1 MSVRILRSVVIALLV
16 AVGMPSQQA
25 LATTP
30 TVVVGPSTCRP
41 KYVHFSTI
49 QSAISAVPAGSNIL
63 VCPGTYPEQVVIT
76 QPVNLSGVTDGTG
89 DAAVI
94 TVPPSGLA
102 QNGTLSG
109 LGPVAVQLLVE
120 NTVLVTVAN
129 LTIDGSGAGCVSGA
143 NRVFGL
149 EYYFVGTAVDG
160 TSAGK
165 IQNVVVRNELDTCT
179 LTDGIEIDNSYITLS
194 NNEVHDIDITPI
206 GTRGGQVNI
215 SNNNI
220 QNALNGIVVST
231 STAANTVT
239 NNTISNIGPSVGFTI
254 PVGVWLDRSNA
265 TVTKNTVSGASAGYG
280 VYLPGSTAGANVN
293 GNKVNDT
300 FIGLYLLNSTANTL
314 VQSNTIAR
322 ASYGIVD
329 VSTGGGNTIT
339 KNTVNEAY
347 YGVYVGGPTADT
359 LTPNTFFNVVVTVDP
374 NPFSDPGG
382 TTTE

>member
-1 MSVRILRSVVIALLV
+1 MSVRIVRIVVIALLV
-16 AVGMPSQQA
+16 AIGMPWQRAS
-25 LATTP
+25 ATTT
-30 TVVVGPSTCRP
+30 TVVVGPSTCQP

-49 QSAISAVPAGSNIL
+49 QSAVSAVPAGSNVH

-76 QPVNLSGVTDGTG
+76 QPLTLTGVTDGTG

-94 TVPPSGLA
+94 TVPPSGLVT
-102 QNGTLSG
+102 NGTLTG

-120 NTVLVTVAN
+120 NTVLVTVGN
-129 LTIDGSGAGCVSGA
+129 LAIDGTGAGCVPGA

-179 LTDGIEIDNSYITLS
+179 LTDGIEIDNSYITIS

-215 SNNNI
+215 SSNNI
-220 QNALNGIVVST
+220 QNALNGIVVS
-231 STAANTVT
+231 SSSAANIVT
-239 NNTISNIGPSVGFTI
+239 NNTISNIGPSVGYTI
-254 PVGVWLDRSNA
+254 PVGLWLDFSNA
-265 TVTKNTVSGASAGYG
+265 TVTKNTVSSAPAGYG

-293 GNKVNDT
+293 GNRVNNT
-300 FIGLYLLNSTANTL
+300 YIGLYLLNSTANTP
-314 VQSNTIAR
+314 VQSNTIAH

-329 VSTGGGNTIT
+329 LSSGGGNTIT
-339 KNTVNEAY
+339 KNTVNESY

-359 LTPNTFFNVVVTVDP
+359 LTPNSFFNVVVTVDP
-374 NPFSDPGG
+374 DPFTDPGG
-382 TTTE
+382 ITPE